1 MQLVGKLQN
10 NDTWPMATRWHIT
23 PRRTHR
29 DCPPPGKD
37 GNNRTMGQVSQA
49 LKCNRTQARN
59 VCFGGSPAR
68 PRPNRQHT
76 AQPETT
82 FERTQTPLGP
92 RHELEPWRKIYGA
105 NYVCHTETRGG
116 NIGAKLTTHSTRHQ
130 RRTQMATGAAC
141 TREQDS
147 TSERGAKTQ
156 PAACRKR
163 EPWLKLPQRDSRS
176 PTCGYH
182 TTSEAEHCK
191 VTMSRA
197 ILTVM

>member
-92 RHELEPWRKIYGA
+92 RHELEPWRSIYGA
-105 NYVCHTETRGG
+105 NYVCHSEMRGG

-130 RRTQMATGAAC
+130 WRTQLATGAAC
-141 TREQDS
+141 TREQRLHLRAGS
-147 TSERGAKTQ
+147 TNSTGRMQIKGALARPS
-156 PAACRKR
+156 PAGSQITDMWV
-163 EPWLKLPQRDSRS
+163 PHHL
-176 PTCGYH
+176 
-182 TTSEAEHCK
+182 
-191 VTMSRA
+191 
-197 ILTVM
+197 

>member
-1 MQLVGKLQN
+1 
-10 NDTWPMATRWHIT
+10 MATRWHIT

-82 FERTQTPLGP
+82 FERTQTPFGP
-92 RHELEPWRKIYGA
+92 RHKLEPWKGYTGQTL
-105 NYVCHTETRGG
+105 VCHTERGG
-116 NIGAKLTTHSTRHQ
+116 ETSEPSS
-130 RRTQMATGAAC
+130 RRTRPDTNGGPNWR
-141 TREQDS
+141 RERHARGSKDS
-147 TSERGAKTQ
+147 TSERGAQTQ
-156 PAACRKR
+156 PAACK
-163 EPWLKLPQRDSRS
+163 
-176 PTCGYH
+176 
-182 TTSEAEHCK
+182 
-191 VTMSRA
+191 
-197 ILTVM
+197 